1 VIEWPDQREA
11 AEHLRRRL
19 LAACE
24 RLHIPVKFKAR
35 VLDSDRYAGAAF
47 SDRIE
52 VCSTLAIIES
62 AATLIHELGHE
73 CLHFDARG
81 QDCGFTSEFEETE
94 ALAVQQAVLE
104 RYGVVPSRGVR
115 LSKRVNAAVDRIV
128 REVETEQQMEAISAL
143 QKFNAALETL

>member
-24 RLHIPVKFKAR
+24 RLGIPVRFKAK
-35 VLDSDRYAGAAF
+35 VLDNANYAGAAF

-52 VCSTLAIIES
+52 VCSTLEIIES

-81 QDCGFTSEFEETE
+81 QDCGFSTEFEESE
-94 ALAVQQAVLE
+94 AQAVQQAVLE
-104 RYGVVPSRGVR
+104 RYGVVPSRRVR
-115 LSKRVNAAVDRIV
+115 LSKRVSAAVDPASGRPC
-128 REVETEQQMEAISAL
+128 SAVPSPRRCDSSRRNWRRR
-143 QKFNAALETL
+143 QR